1 MLISLVMVITFIQFI
16 DLSLS
21 SAPAHAA
28 PPEDRIDVIEDYSA
42 TKPAEP
48 IPSNSGGCGTGCAPT
63 NITPPVPKSPCL
75 TYNGSP
81 VYPVDSTATCN
92 GTITKQDGSTYDFSC
107 PAHGDVSAVYVQYE
121 ENIYKKFQ
129 NFNRR
134 DLQNAS
140 GSGVSWTRYRI
151 GWDYT
156 FNTGEW
162 WTVSMVKG
170 EAYNYINVGVNIRP
184 AVVNTSSITPWTA
197 QQSMINRLYTF
208 TFSAW
213 GDQTVQA
220 YQKVDI
226 IPNIKC
232 VYPVKPVVQRLYS
245 VVCYLYY
252 DSQFYQDS
260 NKNAILSGGSLIGEK
275 YGIKAG
281 QVADI
286 NNPNNYG
293 VTIGNHL
300 GCQTEYFSQPEK
312 YTLAYPED
320 GGYGYYRLHANVYAT
335 RCYIDG
341 YPIWTANHDK
351 DVVSGCD
358 QPFLYQQYN
367 TYNVYSCRVGYIQT
381 GRGNA
386 GWAALPD
393 NENFA
398 VSACEN
404 FQCDPAGAL
413 TIGGTS
419 SPLQVMRNGEN
430 LPVAYPTI
438 RVETGG
444 SSKSKPADGASTW
457 EEVTDA
463 ASGVLD
469 GSSPFKTSTNV
480 NSSKQYFG
488 LRDSENK
495 AATFLNAR
503 SGDTVTAQNSNPQTA
518 WQPQLINGVANA
530 NYSRGFVNFNWA
542 SAKDM
547 QTGLSKSWNM
557 FRSFRVH
564 GEFLVPVTD
573 ISGGGTTEQWQ
584 HETKYCGNIISNPV
598 TVVRSVNEIK

>member
-1 MLISLVMVITFIQFI
+1 MKKFFGIFFSIVMVATFLQFI
-16 DLSLS
+16 DLSVS
-21 SAPAHAA
+21 SPSASAA
-28 PPEDRIDVIEDYSA
+28 SPENRIDVEENYSD

-48 IPSNSGGCGTGCAPT
+48 IPAPPAGCGSNCPAPVP
-63 NITPPVPKSPCL
+63 ITPPVPKSPCL

-81 VYPVDSTATCN
+81 VYPVDTTATCN
-92 GTITKQDGSTYDFSC
+92 GTIAKQDGSTYNFSC
-107 PAHGDVSAVYVQYE
+107 PPSGDVSAVYVEYS
-121 ENIYKKFQ
+121 ENLYREYSVFDRKDGPTWPAK
-129 NFNRR
+129 
-134 DLQNAS
+134 
-140 GSGVSWTRYRI
+140 YRI
-151 GWDYT
+151 GGRYT
-156 FNTGEW
+156 FGTGQP
-162 WTVSMVKG
+162 WTVTLIKG
-170 EAYNYINVGVNIRP
+170 YATNWSSDGRNEVQIR
-184 AVVNTSSITPWTA
+184 ASNTPWTNF
-197 QQSMINRLYTF
+197 QSAINQMYSFTYTANGRQ
-208 TFSAW
+208 SI
-213 GDQTVQA
+213 QA
-220 YQKVDI
+220 YHEVDI
-226 IPNIKC
+226 IPSIKC
-232 VYPVKPVVQRLYS
+232 VYPVKPVPQPLYS

-252 DSQFYQDS
+252 DSQFYQDA
-260 NKNAILSGGSLIGEK
+260 NKSAILSGGSLVGEK

-320 GGYGYYRLHANVYAT
+320 GGYGYYRLHANVFAT
-335 RCYIDG
+335 RCYVEG
-341 YPIWTANHDK
+341 YPLWTDNHSK
-351 DVVSGCD
+351 DVITSCT

-367 TYNVYSCRVGYIQT
+367 TYNIYSCRVGYIQT

-404 FQCDPAGAL
+404 FQCDAVGSL

-430 LPVAYPTI
+430 LPVIYPTI

-444 SSKSKPADGASTW
+444 SSKSKPADGATTW

-469 GSSPFKTSTNV
+469 GSSPFNTATNV
-480 NSSKQYFG
+480 NSSKQYFA

-518 WQPQLINGVANA
+518 WQPQIINGIANS
-530 NYSRGFVNFNWA
+530 NYSKGSVNFNWA
-542 SAKDM
+542 SAKDTK
-547 QTGLSKSWNM
+547 TGVSKSWNM

-573 ISGGGTTEQWQ
+573 TSGGGTSEQWQ
-584 HETKYCGNIISNPV
+584 HEIKYCGNIISNSV